1 MKSTSITN
9 FRSSEL
15 RRFAALG
22 VLLALSSCTFE
33 QPQDPV
39 DPGQKTTG
47 LVLKQNEGQFIDSPV
62 KGLQFRSGQ
71 KSGNTNASGVFTF
84 ESGQP
89 VEFYVGDIVLGSADP
104 AKKLSPLILAGGS
117 DVIDP
122 TTTNIARFLQTI
134 DNDANPANGINV
146 TGAVRN
152 AASGKSINFV
162 QSIVDFENDPGVQA
176 VVSAL
181 TTVTDAGTRPLI
193 DVVSAQANLYNGIRA
208 GFIGQYH
215 GSFCVADNQGVM
227 HPGGEWAM
235 TINANGKAKFEFVGT
250 DNFKVT
256 CAMALTGNVNA
267 NAPELKIQVCG
278 SFAPGFLGRWS
289 HGNKFGTFSE
299 GSSCVA
305 LVDTECEN

>member
-22 VLLALSSCTFE
+22 VLALLSCTFE
-33 QPQDPV
+33 PPQDPV
-39 DPGQKTTG
+39 DAGQSPKG

-62 KGLQFRSGQ
+62 KGLEFRSGQ
-71 KSGNTNASGVFTF
+71 KSGITTGSGVFSF

-89 VEFYVGDIVLGSADP
+89 IEFYIGDIVLGSADP
-104 AKKLSPLILAGGS
+104 AKKLSPLILAGAS

-134 DNDANPANGINV
+134 DNDANPANGIV
-146 TGAVRN
+146 ITGAVRN
-152 AASGKSINFV
+152 AASGKSIDFL
-162 QSIVDFENDPGVQA
+162 QSIVDFENDPGVQS

-181 TTVTDAGTRPLI
+181 TMVTDAGTRPLI

-208 GFIGQYH
+208 GFIGQYY
-215 GSFCVADNQGVM
+215 GSFCVADAQGVM

-235 TINANGKAKFEFVGT
+235 TIAANGKAKFEFVGT
-250 DNFKVT
+250 TNFKVT

-278 SFAPGFLGRWS
+278 SFAPGFRGRWS
-289 HGNKFGTFSE
+289 HGNKSGTFSE
-299 GSSCVA
+299 GSSCVSLA
-305 LVDTECEN
+305 DTECED